1 MKVGLAVELAQ
12 RFERN
17 WVRNI
22 PFLSNTAPALTPEP
36 IPMILMLKCNWD
48 VVVCDY
54 NPDLETRHHNG
65 CTTQFLIN

>member
-1 MKVGLAVELAQ
+1 MKVGLGVELAQ

-22 PFLSNTAPALTPEP
+22 PFLSNTAPGLTPEP

-48 VVVCDY
+48 VVVCD
-54 NPDLETRHHNG
+54 
-65 CTTQFLIN
+65 